1 MPDSMTAVLRV
12 LSGGLLGALLLTGCQ
27 REPTVVTYNEHIG
40 PLMLNRCASCHR
52 PGEAAPFSLLTYE
65 DAKKRTSQIAEVTA
79 KRYMPPWLPE
89 PGPLKFEGDR
99 SLTEK
104 EIRLIQRW
112 AESGAVQGEG
122 KLRGSGTPAR
132 TSNEWQLGRPDL
144 IVTMPEAYELPASG
158 HDVYRNFI
166 IPVPLTSNRLVRAF
180 EFKPG
185 GSSVHHAFVRIDR
198 GRESR
203 RLDAKDPEPG
213 FGGMHTPPTVQSPEG
228 FFLSWQPGKVVRT
241 NKHGLSWMLEK
252 NSDLVLQ
259 VHMQPAGK
267 PERVQCSVGLYFT
280 DKPSP
285 LLPMKVWMRSFD
297 IDIPAGASHHLVEE
311 SYVLPVPVEV
321 LAILPHAHYLGREM
335 HGRAT
340 LPDGTELPLLSIKQ
354 WDFNW
359 QGEYQYQEPV
369 KLPKGTRV
377 SMHYSYD
384 NSTNN
389 ARNPN
394 HPPQPVKY
402 GVQSTDE
409 MGELWLQVLVA
420 NTNDQQVLMA
430 DAQKQ
435 VFKESL
441 AYNQYLLR
449 LNPADA
455 RAHTDLGKTLLLM
468 GRRQEAHAFLVQAIA
483 LGPDLDDPHYYLG
496 LLFRIEGALEN
507 ARKEF
512 EAATQLNP
520 ENAKAHGN
528 LGLVLAQLGDAVRA
542 RQHLSEALRLNPE
555 DEIAKGAL
563 QELSA
568 VPAPRNP

>member
-1 MPDSMTAVLRV
+1 MRAVFRILTGST
-12 LSGGLLGALLLTGCQ
+12 LAALLVTGCQ
-27 REPTVVTYNEHIG
+27 REPKVVTYNEHIG

-52 PGEAAPFSLLTYE
+52 PGEAAPFSLLTYDE
-65 DAKKRTSQIAEVTA
+65 AKKRASQIAEVTA
-79 KRYMPPWLPE
+79 RRYMPPWLPE
-89 PGPLKFEGDR
+89 PGLLKFEGDR

-112 AESGAVQGEG
+112 AESGAVEGEG
-122 KLRGSGTPAR
+122 KLRGPGRPA
-132 TSNEWQLGRPDL
+132 TTNHEWQLGPPDL
-144 IVTMPEAYELPASG
+144 IVTMPEAYQLPASG
-158 HDVYRNFI
+158 RDVYRNFV
-166 IPVPLTSNRLVRAF
+166 IPVPLTSNRLVKAF

-185 GSSVHHAFVRIDR
+185 GRSVHHAFVRIDR

-228 FFLSWQPGKVVRT
+228 FFLSWQPGKVVQT
-241 NKHGLSWMLEK
+241 NKYGLSWLLER

-259 VHMQPAGK
+259 VHMQPVGK
-267 PERVQCSVGLYFT
+267 PEVVRCSVGLYFT
-280 DKPSP
+280 DQPSS
-285 LLPMKVWMRSFD
+285 LLPMKVWMRSFN
-297 IDIPAGASHHLVEE
+297 IDIPAGATNHLVEE
-311 SYVLPVPVEV
+311 SYVLPVPVDV

-335 HGRAT
+335 HAQAT
-340 LPDGTELPLLSIKQ
+340 LPDGTEKRLFSIRQ

-359 QGEYQYQEPV
+359 QGEYQYREPV

-377 SMHYSYD
+377 SMRYSYD

-420 NTNDQQVLMA
+420 NTNDQQILTS
-430 DAQKQ
+430 DAQKLM
-435 VFKESL
+435 FKESL

-455 RAHTDLGKTLLLM
+455 KAHSELGKTLLLM
-468 GRRQEAHAFLVQAIA
+468 GRRQEAQAFLLQAIQ

-496 LLFRIEGALEN
+496 LLFRLQGQLEM

-512 EAATQLNP
+512 EAAVGLNP
-520 ENAKAHGN
+520 DNAKAHGN

-542 RQHLSEALRLNPE
+542 RQHLAAALRLNPE
-555 DEIAKGAL
+555 DTIAKEAL
-563 QELSA
+563 QELSG
-568 VPAPRNP
+568 VPGPRNP

>member
-1 MPDSMTAVLRV
+1 MTAAVRLFIGSAV
-12 LSGGLLGALLLTGCQ
+12 AALLVAGCQ
-27 REPTVVTYNEHIG
+27 REPKVVTYNEHIG
-40 PLMLNRCASCHR
+40 PLILNRCASCHR
-52 PGEAAPFSLLTYE
+52 PGQAAPFSLLTYE
-65 DAKKRTSQIAEVTA
+65 EVKKRANQIAEVTA
-79 KRYMPPWLPE
+79 RRYMPPWLPE

-99 SLTEK
+99 SLTDK
-104 EIRLIQRW
+104 EIDLIQRW
-112 AESGAVQGEG
+112 AESGAIEG
-122 KLRGSGTPAR
+122 DGRLRGTRNPLQTNDG
-132 TSNEWQLGRPDL
+132 WQLGPPDL
-144 IVTMPEAYELPASG
+144 VVTMPEAYQLPASG
-158 HDVYRNFI
+158 RDVYRNFI
-166 IPVPLTSNRLVRAF
+166 IPVPLTSNRLVRAM

-185 GSSVHHAFVRIDR
+185 NKSVHHAFVRIDR
-198 GRESR
+198 ARESR

-241 NKHGLSWMLEK
+241 NKYGLSWLLEK

-259 VHMQPAGK
+259 VHMQPVGK
-267 PERVQCSVGLYFT
+267 PEAVQCSVGLYFT

-285 LLPMKVWMRSFD
+285 LLPMKVWMRSFN
-297 IDIPAGASHHLVEE
+297 IDIPAGAANHFVEE
-311 SYVLPVPVEV
+311 SYVLPVAVEV

-335 HGRAT
+335 RAQAT
-340 LPDGTELPLLSIKQ
+340 LPDGTEKPLLSIKQ

-359 QGEYQYQEPV
+359 QGEYQYKEPV

-377 SMHYSYD
+377 SMRYLYD

-420 NTNDQQVLMA
+420 NTNDQRILTS
-430 DAQKQ
+430 DAQKLM
-435 VFKESL
+435 FKESL

-455 RAHTDLGKTLLLM
+455 KAHSELGKTLLLM
-468 GRRQEAHAFLVQAIA
+468 GRRQEAQAFLLQAIQ

-496 LLFRIEGALEN
+496 LLFRLQGQLEN
-507 ARKEF
+507 ARQEF
-512 EAATQLNP
+512 EAAVGLNAD
-520 ENAKAHGN
+520 NAKAHGN

-542 RQHLSEALRLNPE
+542 RQHLGTALRLNPE

-563 QELSA
+563 QELSG
-568 VPAPRNP
+568 VPAVRKP